1 MKNVEREFRKRYWL
15 EFSNTCKKNDAPL
28 KPHKS
33 SGDANAI
40 DVNLGPNLKSSL
52 DHNFRIAA
60 VLSATGI
67 PGYAETDNIAIRISV
82 TKEFWDILKEEWSD
96 INSKFDDNEL
106 QHRQLDEKG
115 NFPNGQ
121 QIFLYKEDTD
131 VTNERDWHQQFKWFI
146 LNLWKFAEIF
156 RKLFCPSLE
165 PFDQPFERGKISR
178 TDDIHSE
185 ENTNTLIE
193 ALKQEIEFLDNQIT
207 HLNRRKS
214 ELQSTLSNYE

>member
-1 MKNVEREFRKRYWL
+1 MKVDQETRKRYWQ
-15 EFSNTCKKNDAPL
+15 EFTKVCEENNSPL
-28 KPHKS
+28 KPHAPSQKS
-33 SGDANAI
+33 NAL
-40 DVNLGPNLKSSL
+40 DVNLGPNLKSSINH
-52 DHNFRIAA
+52 DFR
-60 VLSATGI
+60 VSVVMGATKI
-67 PGYAETDNIAIRISV
+67 PRYAKPNNITIRISV
-82 TKEFWDILKEEWSD
+82 SHELWNSLEKEWSD

-106 QHRQLDEKG
+106 QHRQLGEKG

-131 VTNERDWHQQFKWFI
+131 VTNESDWHRQFEWFI
-146 LNLWKFAEIF
+146 LNFWQFAEIF
-156 RKLFCPSLE
+156 RKLFCPSRE

-178 TDDIHSE
+178 TDGIHFE

-193 ALKQEIEFLDNQIT
+193 VLKKEIEFLDNQIT